1 MSEVIPEIRKFSSL
15 PIHPIEKNECSKK
28 QPQGANL
35 WGLPAARGAP
45 ANPVLKV
52 RPALDRRA
60 VPDHQAAAIMV
71 EADHIAA
78 RAARAKLEDPRAAE
92 LGLFLAAG
100 RPDGAPSRMG
110 RLEAVRRR
118 IGIAKA
124 QGRHYGECGR
134 QEALTGEISGFVI
147 GPRHVRLFRLKK
159 LVLENGF
166 PFSHSI
172 FIAKENGG
180 AIQ

>member
-1 MSEVIPEIRKFSSL
+1 MKGEPRKGMALKQWTSEIIPEIRRFSSL
-15 PIHPIEKNECSKK
+15 PEYSIEKKGVLQK
-28 QPQGANL
+28 TQGANL
-35 WGLPAARGAP
+35 WGLPAACRAP
-45 ANPVLKV
+45 ANPVLEV
-52 RPALDRRA
+52 RPALERCA
-60 VPDHQAAAIMV
+60 VPDNQAAAIMV

-124 QGRHYGECGR
+124 QGRHNGECGR
-134 QEALTGEISGFVI
+134 QGALTG
-147 GPRHVRLFRLKK
+147 
-159 LVLENGF
+159 
-166 PFSHSI
+166 
-172 FIAKENGG
+172 
-180 AIQ
+180 